1 MLKIRA
7 FAISTIIA
15 MLGSSVALAE
25 PVTDNT
31 VVNEQGSDFNP
42 NSLCSSSQLLA
53 KTIETIGQYN
63 AQTGAENTLTK
74 RKKALISSNLKGF
87 HKIDVSDFSPK
98 TDFNTANALIMIK
111 INEKIPEN
119 DIVICQQDGKH
130 NPPLFLIGYPID
142 KQYQFYII
150 NLNKNN
156 NNYKEFSFIFP

>member
-7 FAISTIIA
+7 FAIGTIIT
-15 MLGSSVALAE
+15 MLGCSVSLAE

-42 NSLCSSSQLLA
+42 NSLCSSPQLLA
-53 KTIETIGQYN
+53 KTIETIGQYT
-63 AQTGAENTLTK
+63 AQNGAENTLAK
-74 RKKALISSNLKGF
+74 RQKALLTSNLKSL
-87 HKIDVSDFSPK
+87 HRVNAADFSPK

-130 NPPLFLIGYPID
+130 NPPLFLIGYPLD
-142 KQYQFYII
+142 KQYRFYII

-156 NNYKEFSFIFP
+156 DNYKEFSFIFP